1 MRQSASD
8 YQTYMGPG
16 DKYLA
21 SNDSITGNQ
30 PVSRIGEVVL
40 NAWVDPY
47 EFSTMEFDH
56 LTATQL
62 HGVVETTIRDG
73 ADGTSLSA
81 SNTAVEHK
89 PMFHEWASVH
99 PGLIC
104 VARKKKTAAFRQY
117 AAAETAVPVIACA
130 ACLPKESEKNYFFAG
145 IARSKSVRSPDDGIG
160 PNVDEFFTVSIGG
173 MQNILN
179 TSNGPIYPGDLIEW
193 TFANGATA
201 GEKRSRS
208 GPRRIA
214 ISVASVSSPK
224 IIGKSLSFAK
234 RGEAFDILIR
244 A

>member
-1 MRQSASD
+1 
-8 YQTYMGPG
+8 MGPG
-16 DKYLA
+16 DRHLA
-21 SNDSITGNQ
+21 ANDSITGNQ

-47 EFSTMEFDH
+47 EFSTLVHEQ
-56 LTATQL
+56 LNAEQL
-62 HGVVETTIRDG
+62 HGPAEVGARGGVKEAGAPVEY
-73 ADGTSLSA
+73 
-81 SNTAVEHK
+81 K
-89 PMFHEWASVH
+89 PMFHEWATVH

-104 VARKKKTAAFRQY
+104 VSRKKKTAAFRQY

-130 ACLPKESEKNYFFAG
+130 ACLPKVDEKNYFFAG

-160 PNVDEFFTVSIGG
+160 PTGDEYFTVSIGG

-179 TSNGPIYPGDLIEW
+179 TSNGPIFPGDLIEW
-193 TFANGATA
+193 SFANGATA
-201 GEKRSRS
+201 IERRSKS

-224 IIGKSLSFAK
+224 IIGKALSFAK
-234 RGEAFDILIR
+234 KGEAFDILIR